1 MPKRAG
7 ESSLPS
13 MPHKNCFTFMT
24 YWRVDD
30 NRVAFVGFATS
41 TGTSTAP
48 EDFLYLFDLKENS
61 RLAWFWLFTQF
72 MPIAGRHEGR
82 SSASRQPSQRYVA
95 SYTNLNFSPSLTM
108 NLPSTSEPG
117 APLACWAPCSQACY
131 LTLNWPVAG
140 AAMLRGPQQAI
151 CDPPVLPQPAHRL
164 LALCDES
171 GLRRLVLHH
180 MRRLRHSPLFARSH
194 HCFDCVTSRIAD
206 FVVESC
212 GGPLY
217 YSQRHAH
224 LQAGAGLPLLLD
236 EAGREL
242 WLVQLWHTFDDIGF
256 PPALRADFWAW
267 AEPLSIHL
275 LVRHARIEPPRR
287 YPYELVRSWF
297 HSPATDMLPPIADLI
312 RPSGRSEP

>member
-1 MPKRAG
+1 MAR
-7 ESSLPS
+7 
-13 MPHKNCFTFMT
+13 
-24 YWRVDD
+24 
-30 NRVAFVGFATS
+30 
-41 TGTSTAP
+41 
-48 EDFLYLFDLKENS
+48 
-61 RLAWFWLFTQF
+61 FWLSMQV
-72 MPIAGRHEGR
+72 MPIAGRYEGR
-82 SSASRQPSQRYVA
+82 SRTSRQSRQRYVA
-95 SYTNLNFSPSLTM
+95 SYTNINHSPSPTM
-108 NLPSTSEPG
+108 NLPPISESG
-117 APLACWAPCSQACY
+117 APSACWAPCSQACY

-151 CDPPVLPQPAHRL
+151 GDPPVLPQPAHRL